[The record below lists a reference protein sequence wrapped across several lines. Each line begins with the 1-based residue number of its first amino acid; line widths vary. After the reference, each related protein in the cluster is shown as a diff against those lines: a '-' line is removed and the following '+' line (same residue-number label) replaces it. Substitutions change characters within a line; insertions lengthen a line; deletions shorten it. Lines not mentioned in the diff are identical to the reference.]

1 MTEKYPMEGLKLLER
16 EQFDLVISDLK
27 MPEMDGVEL
36 LKKIKENWADTEV
49 IIMTGHG
56 TVNTAVAAMKLGVY
70 DYIEKP
76 FTPDTLNIIVEKAL
90 ERKQLHLENIRLK
103 HEIRTRYIKNVIGK
117 SPAMEKVFKLI
128 STVAPTSSTVLITGE
143 SGTGKELIARAI
155 HYNSPRQSNPFVVV
169 DCGTISESLMESEL
183 FGFLKGAF
191 TGASETRKGLI
202 EAANTG
208 TLFLDEIGNL
218 PPPLQAKLL
227 RVLQEREYR
236 PVGSKKSVSVD
247 IRFIAATNMDIKA
260 MVKDGTFREDL
271 YYRLN
276 IFPIQVPALRQR
288 KEDIPLLAYHFLTRF
303 SEELGREVK
312 NISAQA
318 MSILI
323 NQDWPGN
330 VRELE
335 NAVHRAVLL
344 CEGNTITP
352 GHLAFIEVK
361 KSPDV
366 PRTIEELKRAK
377 KNLRAKSI
385 EKIERSF
392 LVDAL
397 QRNDWNI
404 SRAARDVGM
413 QRTNFHSLLKK
424 HRITFKEN
432 KSNG

>member
-1 MTEKYPMEGLKLLER
+1 
-16 EQFDLVISDLK
+16 
-27 MPEMDGVEL
+27 
-36 LKKIKENWADTEV
+36 
-49 IIMTGHG
+49 
-56 TVNTAVAAMKLGVY
+56 
-70 DYIEKP
+70 
-76 FTPDTLNIIVEKAL
+76 
-90 ERKQLHLENIRLK
+90 
-103 HEIRTRYIKNVIGK
+103 
-117 SPAMEKVFKLI
+117 
-128 STVAPTSSTVLITGE
+128 
-143 SGTGKELIARAI
+143 
-155 HYNSPRQSNPFVVV
+155 
-169 DCGTISESLMESEL
+169 
-183 FGFLKGAF
+183 
-191 TGASETRKGLI
+191 
-202 EAANTG
+202 
-208 TLFLDEIGNL
+208 
-218 PPPLQAKLL
+218 
-227 RVLQEREYR
+227 
-236 PVGSKKSVSVD
+236 VGSKKSVSVD

-260 MVKDGTFREDL
+260 MVTDGTFREDL

-352 GHLAFIEVK
+352 GHLAFVEVK

-424 HRITFKEN
+424 HRITIKEN